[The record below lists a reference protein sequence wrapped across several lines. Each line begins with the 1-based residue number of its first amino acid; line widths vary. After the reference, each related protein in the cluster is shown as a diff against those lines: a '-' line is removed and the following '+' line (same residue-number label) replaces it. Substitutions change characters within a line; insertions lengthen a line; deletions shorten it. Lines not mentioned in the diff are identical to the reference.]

1 MQFLPTAIASLW
13 STLVDYPYAIIGVVL
28 FAILLHRMANHFN
41 CYGLPRNL
49 LFGVIS
55 GAVTFVLFQLYVFLS
70 RNYGLRS
77 VAIAELIAGYETAVV
92 FTVIRRLVFA
102 QRPPK
107 KSSSADGSQSPE

>member
-1 MQFLPTAIASLW
+1 MQLLPTAIGNLW
-13 STLVDYPYAIIGVVL
+13 STLVDYPYAIIGVIL
-28 FAILLHRMANHFN
+28 FAILLHRIANRFN

-55 GAVTFVLFQLYVFLS
+55 GAVAFVLFQLYVFLS

-77 VAIAELIAGYETAVV
+77 VAVAELIAGYETAVV

-102 QRPPK
+102 QRPPRK
-107 KSSSADGSQSPE
+107 LPPTEGDPG